1 MTRST
6 TFGNT
11 QPGLPVPPTQYQQG
25 WMSVFV
31 AQLTKRLARMSS
43 PYVVQP
49 QILITSE
56 SGNHY
61 KVTIDDTTTPG
72 TPVFKF
78 TAQDKIIGPTPL

>member
-1 MTRST
+1 MTRNT

-11 QPGLPVPPTQYQQG
+11 QPSLPVPPDKYNQG

-31 AQLTKRLARMSS
+31 AQLVKRFARMSS

-56 SGNHY
+56 SGTHY

-72 TPVFKF
+72 TPFFKF